1 MLRPRNNVNK
11 LNKITGQLSKQS
23 ASASERTRACAV
35 RKHLPKD
42 PELKCKTIIRL
53 FLHALSDFSTGDIM
67 RNEMLTNEKFAKSV
81 MDLKNHMTSEAQ
93 EVNKIIRQA
102 YTYRCK
108 KSNKLATLTE
118 KLKEIR
124 KKYTVRQV
132 QTFTQLNYRQCYQLL
147 HNTAYSKGK
156 RKVTLQDRLS
166 VARVVLKTT
175 HSMQIPYRR
184 FAKYFYLRESIKE
197 TYKAY
202 VREQKELGLRILSES
217 AMYKNLPRYVR
228 SQKYIPFMECLCVKC
243 LNISHLIDALLAVGV
258 VVDRRAILHV
268 IASICPFHMDK
279 DYFQDIDV
287 QKSEDVDAKKS
298 STQKHVIQFGKVETI
313 EYDTNS
319 GQIQNTSQSSIT
331 NEGTQIEKK
340 HDPNKFLLNSNN
352 APGNISTELVIKNCS
367 PACMFRE
374 CDQCGVHLLYQK
386 IHQNNEKL
394 SDRYDDPVVW
404 YKWCSHTEIVDGK
417 EVVRPFN
424 KYRFDGSLQEL
435 LQLFYD
441 AVHNI
446 SKHLFHF
453 KWQAT
458 QFEELKNTLQPGE
471 VAAVM
476 DFGQNINHR
485 KQRESQ
491 SSHYSRRQSTI
502 FPVVCYFTCDLCE
515 SLVTHEICCISDDL
529 KHDAFAVR
537 AFEMEALKVL
547 HSHGVSV
554 RKLYEWTDNCALEF
568 KSKFP
573 FFVLSTME
581 QVTNRSY
588 WGENHGKGPADAVI
602 GRVSQVMRSAIAR
615 NKTSVSHGIDMVIY
629 LESHLGTGLYDS
641 SQLICQ
647 HYRRSF
653 VFVDTIPREL
663 SKLKLKTLKGTR
675 EFHCIENTGVP
686 GMLQI
691 RRSSCMCRCAA
702 SISP

>member
-1 MLRPRNNVNK
+1 M
-11 LNKITGQLSKQS
+11 
-23 ASASERTRACAV
+23 
-35 RKHLPKD
+35 
-42 PELKCKTIIRL
+42 
-53 FLHALSDFSTGDIM
+53 FLHALSEADTSEIM
-67 RNEMLTNEKFAKSV
+67 RNQMLSNDRFAKCVSG
-81 MDLKNHMTSEAQ
+81 LQNHMTTEAE
-93 EVNKIIRQA
+93 EVNKIMRQA

-108 KSNKLATLTE
+108 KSKKLANLTE
-118 KLKEIR
+118 KLNEIR
-124 KKYTVRQV
+124 KKYTIRQV
-132 QTFTQLNYRQCYQLL
+132 QKFTKMNYRQCYQLL
-147 HNTAYSKGK
+147 HNTVSSKGK
-156 RKVTLQDRLS
+156 RKVTLQDRLC

-184 FAKYFYLRESIKE
+184 FVKYFYLRESIKE

-202 VREQKELGLRILSES
+202 VREQKELGLRILSQS
-217 AMYKNLPRYVR
+217 AMYKSLPRYVR

-243 LNISHLIDALLAVGV
+243 LNISHLIDALRAANV
-258 VVDRRAILHV
+258 VVERRAILNV
-268 IASICPFHMDK
+268 IASICPFLMDK
-279 DYFQDIDV
+279 DDLQEIPL
-287 QKSEDVDAKKS
+287 QSSEYVESNES
-298 STQKHVIQFGKVETI
+298 STDNHVIHFGKVETI
-313 EYDTNS
+313 EYDNKF
-319 GQIQNTSQSSIT
+319 GQIEKKTVSSIT
-331 NEGTQIEKK
+331 NDTTNIEKK
-340 HDPNKFLLNSNN
+340 HDPNKFLVNSNN

-374 CDQCGVHLLYQK
+374 CDQCGVSLLYEK
-386 IHQNNEKL
+386 IQQDNPNLCNRYNEQ
-394 SDRYDDPVVW
+394 VVW
-404 YKWCSHTEIVDGK
+404 YKWCSHTEIVNGK

-453 KWQAT
+453 KWQAM

-485 KQRESQ
+485 KQREAQ

-502 FPVVCYFTCDLCE
+502 FPVVCYFSCDHCE
-515 SLVTHEICCISDDL
+515 KLVTHEICCISDDL

-547 HSHGVSV
+547 HAHGVTV
-554 RKLYEWTDNCALEF
+554 RKLYEWTDNCGLEF

-581 QVTNRSY
+581 QCTNRSY

-602 GRVSQVMRSAIAR
+602 GTVSQVMRSAIAR

-629 LESHLGTGLYDS
+629 LESQLGTGLYDS
-641 SQLICQ
+641 SQLLCQ
-647 HYRRSF
+647 HYRRTF
-653 VFVDTIPREL
+653 VFVDTIQRQ
-663 SKLKLKTLKGTR
+663 LKQLNLKTLKGTR

-686 GMLQI
+686 GVIQI
-691 RRSSCMCRCAA
+691 RRSSCMCRCATVN
-702 SISP
+702 SP